1 MIEDAEELL
10 ETLVSLSLAGLG
22 FLLAVALVFIMVV
35 ELINEEKG
43 R

>member
-1 MIEDAEELL
+1 MIESFL
-10 ETLVSLSLAGLG
+10 EVLVSLSVAGFG
-22 FLLAVALVFIMVV
+22 FLLAVALVFIMAV

>member
-10 ETLVSLSLAGLG
+10 ETLFSLSLAGLG

-35 ELINEEKG
+35 ELINEEKD

>member
-35 ELINEEKG
+35 ELINEEKD